1 MLYILPSS
9 TQIPQNFPIVIVF
22 FYLVFVWKNA
32 DLFLFSLLLID
43 RFKKKWYRILTCH
56 HILYPTTTSK
66 WEFISHNQTVGG
78 WKIRNTYKGKPCI
91 IYRLKWVGTYHVFF
105 VEMEILTR
113 DWWLDQNNERNGGK
127 VERRVEEK
135 TQRRRCFDLI
145 SWVSFSLRPRLQN
158 RRLLLLSRCTHIYIY
173 IYIFKCFYMF
183 YSFLLIHHVYIF
195 ITLWWA
201 EVLVRR
207 TLERWGLHDVP
218 MFYLF
223 ICFPLQVWTLSL
235 LFWHGWSGLSSG
247 FCFWWIIDLKS
258 LCCILIYTAH

>member
-1 MLYILPSS
+1 MKGMEEKWRGGLKRKHKGGVVLI
-9 TQIPQNFPIVIVF
+9 
-22 FYLVFVWKNA
+22 
-32 DLFLFSLLLID
+32 LFLGSLLACD
-43 RFKKKWYRILTCH
+43 
-56 HILYPTTTSK
+56 
-66 WEFISHNQTVGG
+66 
-78 WKIRNTYKGKPCI
+78 
-91 IYRLKWVGTYHVFF
+91 HVF
-105 VEMEILTR
+105 
-113 DWWLDQNNERNGGK
+113 
-127 VERRVEEK
+127 K
-135 TQRRRCFDLI
+135 TDDFCCCHVVPVF
-145 SWVSFSLRPRLQN
+145 
-158 RRLLLLSRCTHIYIY
+158 

>member
-158 RRLLLLSRCTHIYIY
+158 RRLLLLSRCTRIYIY
-173 IYIFKCFYMF
+173 IQMF
-183 YSFLLIHHVYIF
+183 LYVLLILTNTSCLYLYYFVVSWSFGQENIGALRS
-195 ITLWWA
+195 TWCTN
-201 EVLVRR
+201 VLFV
-207 TLERWGLHDVP
+207 
-218 MFYLF
+218 YLF
-223 ICFPLQVWTLSL
+223 SPSSLDPLSPLLAWLVWSL
-235 LFWHGWSGLSSG
+235 LRLLFLVDHWP
-247 FCFWWIIDLKS
+247 
-258 LCCILIYTAH
+258 